1 MKISELRGLSD
12 EELRKQLGDLEKEF
26 FNLRLQ
32 LATKKLAN
40 FNRITAVKR
49 EIAEVKTLL
58 RERELATMASES

>member
-49 EIAEVKTLL
+49 EIAKVKTLL
-58 RERELATMASES
+58 RERELATMTSES